1 MRTVQSVSLPLVL
14 GARDANAANAAGPAK
29 AAQHSLPP
37 DEDREPQ
44 GSGQPGSQTP
54 AQPRLGIAGLDR
66 RTITLAVAALM
77 VGWLVLVFGRAIAQS
92 NQVAAQ
98 AAILRVQ
105 DANLAQ
111 QVSERQ
117 SELSVIQSPAFLA
130 LEARAYGYGKPRE
143 QVFALQPGAPP
154 PPALTPLGAE
164 PSPAPPPGPLEAW
177 LRLLI
182 GH

>member
-1 MRTVQSVSLPLVL
+1 MRSVQSASLPLVL
-14 GARDANAANAAGPAK
+14 GARDANTARPANGAGHP
-29 AAQHSLPP
+29 HPP
-37 DEDREPQ
+37 DEDLEPQ
-44 GSGQPGSQTP
+44 GSGQPGSGSPAP

-66 RTITLAVAALM
+66 RTITLVVAALM

-130 LEARAYGYGKPRE
+130 LEARAYGYGKSRE

>member
-1 MRTVQSVSLPLVL
+1 MRSVHSVSLPLVL
-14 GARDANAANAAGPAK
+14 GARDANAATHP
-29 AAQHSLPP
+29 LPP
-37 DEDREPQ
+37 DEGPGPQ
-44 GSGQPGSQTP
+44 GPGQPGPQPPAPP

-66 RTITLAVAALM
+66 RTITLAVAAL
-77 VGWLVLVFGRAIAQS
+77 VIGWLVLVFGRAIAQS
-92 NQVAAQ
+92 NEVAAQ
-98 AAILRVQ
+98 AGIVRMQ

-111 QVSERQ
+111 QVLERQ

>member
-1 MRTVQSVSLPLVL
+1 MRSVHSVSLPLVL
-14 GARDANAANAAGPAK
+14 GARDANAATHP
-29 AAQHSLPP
+29 LPP
-37 DEDREPQ
+37 DGDLEPQ
-44 GSGQPGSQTP
+44 GSGQPGPQPP

-77 VGWLVLVFGRAIAQS
+77 VAWLVLVFGRAIAQS
-92 NQVAAQ
+92 NQVGAQ

-111 QVSERQ
+111 QVAERQ

-130 LEARAYGYGKPRE
+130 LEARAYGYGRPRE

-164 PSPAPPPGPLEAW
+164 PSPAAPPGPLEAW